1 MGSLKLGLY
10 ALTLELA
17 AWGGGLRL
25 ASEASDQALAW
36 YLLVHLFASFL
47 LSACAALLLP
57 VGSRR
62 QRGLYRSTDATPPDR
77 EYGKNDGRWFFGRS
91 VGRRD

>member
-62 QRGLYRSTDATPPDR
+62 QRGLDSEALPQCTNHFCT
-77 EYGKNDGRWFFGRS
+77 GRPRQ
-91 VGRRD
+91 

>member
-25 ASEASDQALAW
+25 ASEASDQALAA
-36 YLLVHLFASFL
+36 LVRVE
-47 LSACAALLLP
+47 
-57 VGSRR
+57 VG
-62 QRGLYRSTDATPPDR
+62 
-77 EYGKNDGRWFFGRS
+77 
-91 VGRRD
+91 

>member
-25 ASEASDQALAW
+25 ASEMASARAFLSTTWPRPAVRSTNMKLMAPPYRSFQALPI
-36 YLLVHLFASFL
+36 
-47 LSACAALLLP
+47 AL
-57 VGSRR
+57 
-62 QRGLYRSTDATPPDR
+62 
-77 EYGKNDGRWFFGRS
+77 
-91 VGRRD
+91 